1 MLGLVCTVPMPRVP
15 HLGFLICSIVLTSG
29 DDWPRHCPHTGA
41 LRTRPVNTP
50 QPFSFM
56 LPSCRLEAVHRSSCG
71 APALTL
77 NDGDWRACLGQAQ
90 DLHQS
95 PAPSGPPK
103 AWCLAALCCVKLMQ
117 AVISPRQRSGSSFI
131 SSPLITWGSLAFDN
145 AGSETPPTCWDS

>member
-77 NDGDWRACLGQAQ
+77 NYGDWRACLGQAQ

-117 AVISPRQRSGSSFI
+117 AVISPRQRGNEVRQ
-131 SSPLITWGSLAFDN
+131 LIHFQSTYHLGKF
-145 AGSETPPTCWDS
+145 GFR